1 MDRSWSVPAR
11 KAGWA
16 ALLLWTLAYATP
28 QASAAIAVPAATSSV
43 DCTSNNPEFGE
54 SNSGGCAL
62 PGGNGLASAVLS
74 PFVNIST
81 EVSAAPAVASLFAS
95 GDINYF
101 FAVVGGTAGD
111 SVPVLVHAGL
121 DVDAT
126 LSGTASASI
135 VVTTNFGSP
144 AVAEVCAGTSCTE
157 EGDFGG
163 VLAVLAE
170 SGQFNTIS
178 LTAVSEEAFS
188 LGGRAGASADPLIT
202 IDPSFADA
210 AEYSIVVSPGVAN
223 ALPPAMA
230 VPEPST
236 WAMMLLGFAGLSLAG
251 YRANR
256 KSVSIAA

>member
-1 MDRSWSVPAR
+1 MERSWSVSTGTV
-11 KAGWA
+11 GWA
-16 ALLLWTLAYATP
+16 GLLLWALAYATP
-28 QASAAIAVPAATSSV
+28 PASAAIAVPAATSSV
-43 DCTSNNPEFGE
+43 DCTSNNPAFSE

-62 PGGNGLASAVLS
+62 PGGAGLASAVLS
-74 PFVNIST
+74 PFVNITT
-81 EVSAAPAVASLFAS
+81 EVAAAPAVASLLAS
-95 GDINYF
+95 GDISYF

-135 VVTTNFGSP
+135 VVTTSFGS
-144 AVAEVCAGTSCTE
+144 ADAEVCAGPSCSD

-163 VLAVLAE
+163 ALSVLAE

-178 LTAVSEEAFS
+178 LSAVSEEAFS
-188 LGGRAGASADPLIT
+188 QGGTAGASADPLIT

-210 AEYSIVVSPGVAN
+210 GEYSIVVSARVAN

-230 VPEPST
+230 VPELST
-236 WAMMLLGFAGLSLAG
+236 WAMMLLGFAGLSFAG

-256 KSVSIAA
+256 KSGSVEA

>member
-11 KAGWA
+11 EAGSA
-16 ALLLWTLAYATP
+16 ALLLLSLAYATP
-28 QASAAIAVPAATSSV
+28 PASAAIAVPAATSSV

-62 PGGNGLASAVLS
+62 PGGAGLASAVLS

-81 EVSAAPAVASLFAS
+81 EVSAGPGVASLLAS
-95 GDINYF
+95 GDISYF

-121 DVDAT
+121 NVDAT

-135 VVTTNFGSP
+135 VVTTNFSNP
-144 AVAEVCAGTSCTE
+144 EAEVCAGTSCTD

-163 VLAVLAE
+163 TLSVLAE
-170 SGQFNTIS
+170 SGQFNTIH
-178 LTAVSEEAFS
+178 LTAGSEEAFS
-188 LGGRAGASADPLIT
+188 EGGTAGASADPLIT

-236 WAMMLLGFAGLSLAG
+236 WAMMLLGFAGVGFAG

-256 KSVSIAA
+256 KSLSTAA

>member
-16 ALLLWTLAYATP
+16 ALLLLPLAYATP
-28 QASAAIAVPAATSSV
+28 PASAAIAVPAATSSV

-81 EVSAAPAVASLFAS
+81 EVSAAPGVASLLAS

-126 LSGTASASI
+126 LSGTATASI
-135 VVTTNFGSP
+135 VVTTNFGSSD
-144 AVAEVCAGTSCTE
+144 AEVCAGTSCTE

-163 VLAVLAE
+163 ALSVMAE
-170 SGQFNTIS
+170 SGQFNTIH
-178 LTAVSEEAFS
+178 LTAGSEEAFS
-188 LGGRAGASADPLIT
+188 LGGTAGASADPLIT
-202 IDPSFADA
+202 IDPSFANA

-230 VPEPST
+230 VPEPSI
-236 WAMMLLGFAGLSLAG
+236 WAMMLIGFSGLSYAG
-251 YRANR
+251 YRRAR
-256 KSVSIAA
+256 DPRAI